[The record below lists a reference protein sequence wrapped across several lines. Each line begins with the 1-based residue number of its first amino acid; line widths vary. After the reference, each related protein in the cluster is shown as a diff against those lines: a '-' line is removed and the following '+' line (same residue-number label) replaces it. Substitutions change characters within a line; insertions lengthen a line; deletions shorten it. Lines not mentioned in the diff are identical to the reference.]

1 MYRIYT
7 KIHGG
12 KVIVAPEDD
21 FKANIDA
28 ILAKV
33 TSKTKIVFLA
43 NPNNPT
49 GTYLDK
55 NEILLLRKKLRSNIL
70 LVVDDAYFE
79 FVINK
84 DYVSGL
90 DLFRGYSNVLVTRS
104 FSKIYGLA
112 SLRLGWGYGSKNIIS
127 AMKLI
132 KPPFNVNSAAQ
143 VAGVEALNDKN
154 WLKKNIEHNSK
165 WADIFF
171 ENFVNLGIL
180 TNVPVANFFLMRFDN
195 KEITADK
202 VYDKFIKSRIILR
215 KMKGYGLSN
224 SLRVTIGNN
233 KENNLFLKT
242 LNKIFDV

>member
-1 MYRIYT
+1 
-7 KIHGG
+7 
-12 KVIVAPEDD
+12 
-21 FKANIDA
+21 
-28 ILAKV
+28 
-33 TSKTKIVFLA
+33 
-43 NPNNPT
+43 
-49 GTYLDK
+49 
-55 NEILLLRKKLRSNIL
+55 
-70 LVVDDAYFE
+70 VVDDAYFE

-90 DLFRGYSNVLVTRS
+90 DLFRGHSNVLVTRS

-143 VAGVEALNDKN
+143 VVGVEALNDKN
-154 WLKKNIEHNSK
+154 WLKKNIEHNIK

-202 VYDKFIKSRIILR
+202 IYDQFIKSRIILR